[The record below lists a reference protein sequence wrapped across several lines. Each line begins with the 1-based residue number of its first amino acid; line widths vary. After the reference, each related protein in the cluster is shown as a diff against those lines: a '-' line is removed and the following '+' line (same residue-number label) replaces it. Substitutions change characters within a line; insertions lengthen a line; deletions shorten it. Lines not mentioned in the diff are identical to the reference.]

1 MRREIAISTAMLAA
15 SAAAFGSVTTYFDDK
30 AGWTGQAGPS
40 TKLDFI
46 GSENGQLIPFD
57 WFSQY
62 GITLA
67 SQYHPNAASWSLLVD
82 PATLD
87 GWSTSTATNSSTD
100 TLAVNF
106 WAPQHAFAYEEWA
119 GWGEA
124 VGVSFYLQG
133 QLVATSFQSPP
144 FFPGNAVHF
153 YGWVTDFA
161 FDRVV
166 LSGSDRA
173 DNMYIVPGPGV
184 ISLLPLWWVAR
195 RRRSRCPPRM

>member
-1 MRREIAISTAMLAA
+1 MKRAAHGAFAVLSILLANAPAVA
-15 SAAAFGSVTTYFDDK
+15 SITTYFDEK
-30 AGWTGQAGPS
+30 AAWTAQAGPW
-40 TKLDFI
+40 TKLDFV

-67 SQYHPNAASWSLLVD
+67 SQYHPDAASWSLMMD

-87 GWSTSTATNSSTD
+87 GWSARAATGSSTD
-100 TLAVNF
+100 TLAVNY
-106 WAPQHAFAYEEWA
+106 ATPQHAFAYEEWA
-119 GWGEA
+119 GWDEEI
-124 VGVSFYLQG
+124 GVSFFLRG

-144 FFPGNAVHF
+144 FFPGDAVHF
-153 YGWVTDFA
+153 YGWATDFA

-166 LSGSDRA
+166 LSGADRA

-184 ISLLPLWWVAR
+184 FSALPLLCVAR
-195 RRRSRCPPRM
+195 RRRTRR